1 MRVSVEKG
9 HPRQA
14 AALCRWAEVR
24 RWPGHASPGSGI
36 RARALSCRKGI
47 KSGEL
52 GVAGAG
58 QGVRDWGF
66 PGAHLQPL
74 APGGGS
80 CTGGANGATVA
91 SQGLADS
98 DAESAHLSSLLLQE
112 KRTCRAHPASS
123 RRSNVSYKPGPQE
136 SFLYLGWVQ
145 APWAGGPLI
154 HSGGR
159 VFTTVWDWRAGAT
172 LCPRS

>member
-1 MRVSVEKG
+1 MRVSVDKG

-58 QGVRDWGF
+58 QGVPWCLPPALGSGRGQLDRRGQWG
-66 PGAHLQPL
+66 
-74 APGGGS
+74 
-80 CTGGANGATVA
+80 
-91 SQGLADS
+91 
-98 DAESAHLSSLLLQE
+98 
-112 KRTCRAHPASS
+112 
-123 RRSNVSYKPGPQE
+123 
-136 SFLYLGWVQ
+136 
-145 APWAGGPLI
+145 
-154 HSGGR
+154 HSGLPGSGR
-159 VFTTVWDWRAGAT
+159 Q
-172 LCPRS
+172 